1 MHEWFRNSLSIHQ
14 YIRVRDFLLGV
25 RVDEIGDESN
35 NTNNVDQA
43 FEDLTEAERLRLVYE
58 ILTQPE
64 TEGGAGISNEMDD
77 YVESIMPLHDDK
89 FNNVSFMGIWQR
101 TALTKQ
107 LGNILEMAQILVY
120 KITDRRG

>member
-1 MHEWFRNSLSIHQ
+1 M
-14 YIRVRDFLLGV
+14 LGV

-89 FNNVSFMGIWQR
+89 FNNVSFMRMWQR
-101 TALTKQ
+101 TVLTKQ

-120 KITDRRG
+120 KITD

>member
-1 MHEWFRNSLSIHQ
+1 MHEWYRNSPNPLLTFFVLN
-14 YIRVRDFLLGV
+14 RVRDFLLGV

-35 NTNNVDQA
+35 STNNVDQA

-89 FNNVSFMGIWQR
+89 FNNVSFMRI
-101 TALTKQ
+101 
-107 LGNILEMAQILVY
+107 E
-120 KITDRRG
+120 